1 MNNAFEQFGWQ
12 QKQGG
17 GSVETEEV
25 LPHFLLLEFCYSG
38 CLLLQHGRQRYCK
51 TLQNFYL
58 LSQLDCWNID
68 LEKLVAIL
76 FILLLCDAC
85 LVNLL

>member
-17 GSVETEEV
+17 GSVETVEV

-38 CLLLQHGRQRYCK
+38 CLLLQHGRQ
-51 TLQNFYL
+51 TLLQNPPKL
-58 LSQLDCWNID
+58 LPLVTFGL
-68 LEKLVAIL
+68 LEH
-76 FILLLCDAC
+76 
-85 LVNLL
+85 